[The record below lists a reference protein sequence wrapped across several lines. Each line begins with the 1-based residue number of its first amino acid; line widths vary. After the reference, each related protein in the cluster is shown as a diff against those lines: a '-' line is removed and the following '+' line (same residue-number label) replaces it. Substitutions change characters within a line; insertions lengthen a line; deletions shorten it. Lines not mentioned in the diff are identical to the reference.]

1 MGTVPAAPR
10 KWQAHGPR
18 KEGGR
23 NYDPSLLVEADYS
36 LSPGEKAIAWPV
48 APVSLKIIYLR
59 ALQKYIGK
67 RKIKVV

>member
-1 MGTVPAAPR
+1 MAR
-10 KWQAHGPR
+10 ER
-18 KEGGR
+18 KEAETMT
-23 NYDPSLLVEADYS
+23 PPLLVETDYS